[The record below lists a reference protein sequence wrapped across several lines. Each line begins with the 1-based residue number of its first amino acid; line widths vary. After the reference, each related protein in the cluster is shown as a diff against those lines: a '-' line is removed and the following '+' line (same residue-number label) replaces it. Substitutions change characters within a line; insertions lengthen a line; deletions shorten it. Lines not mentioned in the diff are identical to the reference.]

1 MYAKYRKIA
10 GLIVLGLSLL
20 AIIVTP
26 GEARILTILGVM
38 IFVMFLVGLEKLVRA
53 ILGLDR

>member
-1 MYAKYRKIA
+1 MYAKYRKII
-10 GLIVLGLSLL
+10 GLIILGLSLL
-20 AIIVTP
+20 AIVITP

-38 IFVMFLVGLEKLVRA
+38 FGVMFLLGLEKLVRA